1 MREGSVLQEQPR
13 TLLECPLKLQ
23 GFRGQD
29 QEVIALLTDLTL
41 ELRPK
46 YGDPLS
52 YSYRDIAGILAE
64 DYQVKL
70 TIHGGDDLHLYHLG
84 SKYSDFVRILIYQ
97 RNELIIADMLMRER
111 VHKSGVSGDCSVHE
125 NDNQQPL
132 GSCEFRLCDTALL
145 IIPQQHEPIRV
156 PYSFI
161 ADVNEDNYT
170 LTINSEL
177 GEAYTLSRM
186 GREFQPFTGL
196 LSDLINGLSA
206 KAQALLREIAPA
218 ASPAAIHQ
226 AARLLREGRA
236 AKQGELEQIDPAIAK
251 GLEQQLISF
260 GIEHEYDF
268 LSSLAETK
276 QQCIGFKR
284 ELVAVN
290 SSEYIWFL
298 IPIPKSN
305 IIAMEASSG
314 PDSGRATYFFR
325 IVSRAEFPGL
335 DPDQVREMADR
346 LVMEISYCML
356 AINFRRE
363 PIYLPEEKLD
373 EPRYSKYLH
382 SVRIIPGLAKLREH
396 FVGRVFHRNTEQWE
410 NDVKELLQFNV
421 SIDDDNPKW
430 AKGDV
435 ETSDAHEAIEEGG

>member
-1 MREGSVLQEQPR
+1 MQEQPR
-13 TLLECPLKLQ
+13 TLLECPLKLK
-23 GFRGQD
+23 GYHGQD
-29 QEVIALLTDLTL
+29 QEILALLSDMTL

-46 YGDPLS
+46 YGDPLT
-52 YSYRDIAGILAE
+52 YSYRDIAEIQAG
-64 DYQVKL
+64 DYQVTL
-70 TIHGGDDLHLYHLG
+70 TIHGGEDLHLYHLG
-84 SKYSDFVRILIYQ
+84 SKYSDFVRILMYQ
-97 RNELIIADMLMRER
+97 RNEQIIADMLMREE
-111 VHKSGVSGDCSVHE
+111 VHKSGVCGDCSVHE
-125 NDNQQPL
+125 NDNHKQL
-132 GSCEFRLCDTALL
+132 GPCEFRLCDTALL
-145 IIPQQHEPIRV
+145 IIPQQHGPIRV

-161 ADVNEDNYT
+161 ADVHEDNYT

-177 GEAYTLSRM
+177 GDAYTLSRM

-196 LSDLINGLSA
+196 LSDLVNGLSA

-218 ASPAAIHQ
+218 ASPSAIHQ

-236 AKQGELEQIDPAIAK
+236 AKQGDLEQIDPAIAK
-251 GLEQQLISF
+251 GLEQQLVSF

-268 LSSLAETK
+268 LSSLAEEN
-276 QQCIGFKR
+276 QQYIGFKR

-305 IIAMEASSG
+305 VIAMEASSG

-325 IVSRAEFPGL
+325 IVPRAESADLEPE
-335 DPDQVREMADR
+335 QVQEKADR
-346 LVMEISYCML
+346 WVMEISYCML

-373 EPRYSKYLH
+373 EPRYNKYLH
-382 SVRIIPGLAKLREH
+382 SVRIIPGLVDLRQH
-396 FVGRVFHRNTEQWE
+396 FVGRVFHRDTEQWE
-410 NDVKELLQFNV
+410 NDVRELLRFNV
-421 SIDDDNPKW
+421 SIDDDSKKW

-435 ETSDAHEAIEEGG
+435 ETSDAHEASEEGG